1 MSLHA
6 ADTLPVAAGQMD
18 LNALNAAVKPS
29 HGQPLGTIDYYLD
42 EYTFR
47 FNRRTSRSR
56 GLLFYR
62 LIEQAVMTAPSSYRR
77 IVNRQHN
84 I

>member
-29 HGQPLGTIDYYLD
+29 HG
-42 EYTFR
+42 
-47 FNRRTSRSR
+47 
-56 GLLFYR
+56 
-62 LIEQAVMTAPSSYRR
+62 
-77 IVNRQHN
+77 
-84 I
+84 